1 MEHNG
6 LYHYGGLQ
14 EFHVMY
20 VSRRGLK
27 IRKSDHQLRHVH
39 PSVLPHGTTRLP
51 LDGFSLNLLLN
62 YFSKIWRDNS
72 QFIKNLTRI

>member
-6 LYHYGGLQ
+6 LYRYGSMQ

-27 IRKSDHQLRHVH
+27 IAKSDH
-39 PSVLPHGTTRLP
+39 
-51 LDGFSLNLLLN
+51 
-62 YFSKIWRDNS
+62 
-72 QFIKNLTRI
+72 